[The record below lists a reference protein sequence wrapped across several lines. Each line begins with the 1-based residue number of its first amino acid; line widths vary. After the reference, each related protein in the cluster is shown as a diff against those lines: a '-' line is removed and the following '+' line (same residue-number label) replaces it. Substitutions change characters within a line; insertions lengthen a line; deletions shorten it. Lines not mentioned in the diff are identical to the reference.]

1 MLEVI
6 VFICGAVVMILEM
19 VGSRILAPYL
29 GTSIVVWT
37 SLIGVILGCLS
48 LGYWWGGRIAD
59 RRPDYRILARLILIA
74 GFFVAAVALSKSF
87 ILGALQEYGGSI
99 HLASTAATLLLFAPP
114 SVLLGMVSPYAVR
127 LKISDVKNSGRTVGR
142 LYAISTVGSI
152 FGTFFAGFFLIAF
165 VGSTNILLVLS
176 LLLAGT
182 SLLASS
188 ANRKVKVAAV
198 TLFSLLFLA
207 AQSYDAH
214 LASVGYHDIDTQYN
228 RILVYQSLENGT
240 GKMTQVMVTGP
251 KAQQSAMYLDDP
263 VDLVLPYAKFYNLAS
278 HFKPEMKRVL
288 MLGGGGY
295 SFPKYMLKH
304 YPEVHL
310 DVVEIDPQVTVLAR
324 KFFHLRDDRRLSI
337 IHQDARTFL
346 NRTDQTYDVILGDTF
361 NSDYAIPFH
370 VSTVETVRKIYDRL
384 ADDGVVVVNILAAIE
399 GDTGRFLR
407 AEYATF
413 KTVFPQVYLYPVS
426 YPTSGMSWQNV
437 MLVALKSSRP
447 APLTSSDPELD
458 ELLSHRWLKP
468 VTADV
473 PPLTDDYAPVD
484 RYVTTLR

>member
-59 RRPDYRILARLILIA
+59 RKPDYRILSRIILIS
-74 GFFVAAVALSKSF
+74 GFLVAAVALSKSF
-87 ILGALQEYGGSI
+87 LLGALQEYGGSI
-99 HLASTAATLLLFAPP
+99 HLASTAATILLFAPP

-127 LKISDVKNSGRTVGR
+127 LKINDVKNSGRTVGR

-188 ANRKVKVAAV
+188 ANTKAKVAAV
-198 TLFSLLFLA
+198 TLFSLFFLA
-207 AQSYDAH
+207 ARSYDAH
-214 LASVGYHDIDTQYN
+214 LTSVGYHDIDTDYN
-228 RILVYQSLENGT
+228 RILIYQSVEDGT
-240 GKMTQVMVTGP
+240 GRRTQVMVTGP

-263 VDLVLPYAKFYNLAS
+263 VELALPYTKFYNLAS
-278 HFKPEMKRVL
+278 HFKPDMKRVL
-288 MLGGGGY
+288 MLGGGGF
-295 SFPKYMLKH
+295 SFPKYMLSH
-304 YPEVHL
+304 YPDIKI
-310 DVVEIDPQVTVLAR
+310 DVVEIDPQVTMLAT
-324 KFFHLRDDRRLSI
+324 KFFDLRRDRRLSI
-337 IHQDARTFL
+337 MHQDARTFL
-346 NRTDQTYDVILGDTF
+346 NRTGQMYDVILGDTF
-361 NSDYAIPFH
+361 NSDYAVPFH
-370 VSTVETVRKIYDRL
+370 VSTVETVRRIHDRL
-384 ADDGVVVVNILAAIE
+384 ADDGVVVVNVLAAIE
-399 GDTGRFLR
+399 GDKGRFLR

-413 KTVFPQVYLYPVS
+413 KAVFPQVYLYPVS
-426 YPTSGMSWQNV
+426 HPASGMIWQNV

-447 APLTSSDPELD
+447 VPLTSRDPELD
-458 ELLSHRWLKP
+458 ELLRHRWLKP
-468 VTADV
+468 VAADL

-484 RYVTTLR
+484 RYITTLR

>member
-59 RRPDYRILARLILIA
+59 RRPDYRILSRLILVS

-87 ILGALQEYGGSI
+87 ILGALQEYEGSI
-99 HLASTAATLLLFAPP
+99 HVAATAATLLLFAPP

-198 TLFSLLFLA
+198 TLFSLLFVA
-207 AQSYDAH
+207 AKSYDAH
-214 LASVGYHDIDTQYN
+214 LTSMGYHDIDTQYN
-228 RILVYQSLENGT
+228 RVLVYESVEEGT
-240 GKMTQVMVTGP
+240 GRMTQVMVTGP

-263 VDLVLPYAKFYNLAS
+263 VDLALPYTKFYNLAS
-278 HFKPEMKRVL
+278 HFKPDMKRVL

-304 YPEVHL
+304 YPDVHI
-310 DVVEIDPQVTVLAR
+310 DVVEIDPQVTMLAR
-324 KFFHLRDDRRLSI
+324 KFFHLRDDQRLSI
-337 IHQDARTFL
+337 VHQDARTFL
-346 NRTDQTYDVILGDTF
+346 NRTEQTYDVILGDTF
-361 NSDYAIPFH
+361 NSDYAVPFH
-370 VSTVETVRKIYDRL
+370 VSTVETVSRIYDRL

-399 GDTGRFLR
+399 GDKGRFLR

-413 KTVFPQVYLYPVS
+413 KAVFPQVYVYPVS

-468 VTADV
+468 VAADV

-484 RYVTTLR
+484 RYITTLR

>member
-59 RRPDYRILARLILIA
+59 RKPDYRVLSRIILVS

-87 ILGALQEYGGSI
+87 VLGALQEHGGSI

-114 SVLLGMVSPYAVR
+114 GVLLGMVSPYAVR
-127 LKISDVKNSGRTVGR
+127 LKINDVKNSGKTVGR
-142 LYAISTVGSI
+142 LYAVSTVGSI

-188 ANRKVKVAAV
+188 ANRKAKIAAI
-198 TLFSLLFLA
+198 TLFSALFLA
-207 AQSYDAH
+207 ARSYDAH
-214 LASVGYHDIDTQYN
+214 LTSVGYHDIDTRYN
-228 RILVYQSLENGT
+228 RILIYQSVEDGT
-240 GKMTQVMVTGP
+240 GKKTQVMVTGP

-263 VDLVLPYAKFYNLAS
+263 LDLVLEYTRFYNLAS

-304 YPEVHL
+304 YPEVQM
-310 DVVEIDPQVTVLAR
+310 DVVEIDPEVTMLAR
-324 KFFHLRDDRRLSI
+324 KFFHLEDDRRLSI

-346 NRTDQTYDVILGDTF
+346 NKTDQTYDVVLGDTF
-361 NSDYAIPFH
+361 NSDYAVPFH
-370 VSTVETVRKIYDRL
+370 VSTVETARRIYDRL
-384 ADDGVVVVNILAAIE
+384 ADDGVVVMNVLSTIE
-399 GDTGRFLR
+399 GDRGRFLR

-413 KTVFPQVYLYPVS
+413 KAVFPHVYLYPAS

-447 APLTSSDPELD
+447 APLTSRNPELD

-468 VTADV
+468 VAADV

-484 RYVTTLR
+484 RYITTLK

>member
-59 RRPDYRILARLILIA
+59 RRPDYRILSRIILVS

-87 ILGALQEYGGSI
+87 LLGALEEYGGSI

-207 AQSYDAH
+207 AKSYDAH
-214 LASVGYHDIDTQYN
+214 LTSMGYHDIDTQYN
-228 RILVYQSLENGT
+228 RILVYQSVEDGT
-240 GKMTQVMVTGP
+240 GRKTQVMVTGP

-263 VDLVLPYAKFYNLAS
+263 VDLALPYTKFYNLAS
-278 HFKPEMKRVL
+278 HFKPDMKRVL

-295 SFPKYMLKH
+295 SFPKYMSKH
-304 YPEVHL
+304 YSDVHI
-310 DVVEIDPQVTVLAR
+310 DVVEIDPQVTMLAR
-324 KFFHLRDDRRLSI
+324 KFFHLRDDQTLSI
-337 IHQDARTFL
+337 VHQDARTFL
-346 NRTDQTYDVILGDTF
+346 NRTEQTYDVILGDTF
-361 NSDYAIPFH
+361 NSHYAVPFH
-370 VSTVETVRKIYDRL
+370 VSTVETVRSIYDRL
-384 ADDGVVVVNILAAIE
+384 ADDGVVVVNILASIE
-399 GDTGRFLR
+399 GDKGRFLR

-413 KTVFPQVYLYPVS
+413 KAVFPQVYLYPVS
-426 YPTSGMSWQNV
+426 YPASGMSWQNV

-447 APLTSSDPELD
+447 APLTSSDPDLD
-458 ELLSHRWLKP
+458 ELLNHRWLKP
-468 VTADV
+468 VAADL

-484 RYVTTLR
+484 RYITTLR